1 MADDVLVKTLANVVR
16 SSSPLVLAAIGETF
30 TERAGIVNLSLDG
43 TLMLSAL
50 AGFVIGINTQSII
63 LGTLAAMLVGT
74 VIALIVAAS
83 SIELKQSQVAVGFI
97 LTLLCRDLATFLGIS
112 YRNVNGL
119 PVPNLPIPL
128 LKDIPIIGP
137 IFFAQDVF
145 TYLSLL
151 AIFVAWF
158 WIFRTAPGLTLR
170 SVGERP
176 ATSFA
181 RGTNVN
187 RTRYLYTALG
197 GALVGMGGAAFTLSV
212 TSSWNESF
220 VSGNGWIALAIVI
233 FGGWYPLRVALGV
246 YLVAALRIVAGS
258 LQGGA
263 IPVQLVTAIPWLL
276 MILTL
281 LAVSNPY
288 TERLLHMLPDRLQP
302 LFRSLLRARPPAAL
316 GTRFEQEGDK

>member
-50 AGFVIGINTQSII
+50 AGFVIGINTQSIL
-63 LGTLAAMLVGT
+63 LGTLAAMLVGM

-97 LTLLCRDLATFLGIS
+97 LTLLCRDLASFLGIS

-158 WIFRTAPGLTLR
+158 WIFRTPPGLTLPTPPDPPPPTFAP
-170 SVGERP
+170 RP
-176 ATSFA
+176 T
-181 RGTNVN
+181 V
-187 RTRYLYTALG
+187 
-197 GALVGMGGAAFTLSV
+197 
-212 TSSWNESF
+212 
-220 VSGNGWIALAIVI
+220 
-233 FGGWYPLRVALGV
+233 
-246 YLVAALRIVAGS
+246 
-258 LQGGA
+258 
-263 IPVQLVTAIPWLL
+263 
-276 MILTL
+276 
-281 LAVSNPY
+281 
-288 TERLLHMLPDRLQP
+288 H
-302 LFRSLLRARPPAAL
+302 RPPPPSS
-316 GTRFEQEGDK
+316 